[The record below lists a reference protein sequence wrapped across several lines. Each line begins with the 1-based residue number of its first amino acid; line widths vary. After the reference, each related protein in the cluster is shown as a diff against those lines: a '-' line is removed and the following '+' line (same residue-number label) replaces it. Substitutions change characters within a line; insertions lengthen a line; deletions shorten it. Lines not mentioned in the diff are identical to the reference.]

1 MPSLLACCCISDPSK
16 CMCQCY
22 MLQGLQACTPN
33 AHATKTAPFHTRQ
46 APLAKSTCT
55 SSSAAAF
62 SFAMKSFEETTTPYS
77 TCTIQMQKVPLASQH
92 PVRRTNHCK
101 QSTKNTKHTNN
112 RQISAQECI
121 QLVPACG
128 MPAAC
133 PSNRPKAQTTPM
145 FLQCFY
151 GALTSCTNIRIFSY
165 MAAESVS
172 FSTKIF
178 KHSCRLDASD
188 RPANQQL
195 SPKYANQAPSFTSFS
210 LRRSSDNPCTWMHQ
224 TAPPTSS

>member
-1 MPSLLACCCISDPSK
+1 MHTQRTCNKNSTIP
-16 CMCQCY
+16 Y
-22 MLQGLQACTPN
+22 TPG
-33 AHATKTAPFHTRQ
+33 A
-46 APLAKSTCT
+46 
-55 SSSAAAF
+55 
-62 SFAMKSFEETTTPYS
+62 
-77 TCTIQMQKVPLASQH
+77 ASQKH
-92 PVRRTNHCK
+92 MHQLICCSVFFRNEVFRRDHRLRNILSAEQITANNPLRT
-101 QSTKNTKHTNN
+101 QSTQTIDKFLRRNAY
-112 RQISAQECI
+112 S
-121 QLVPACG
+121 LSPACG